1 MSHLPRRV
9 VITGVGGITA
19 LGHDWQTIAAN
30 LKAQKNCVV
39 RLDEWDKFDGLN
51 TRLAAPVTDFQ
62 QPAHYSRKKI
72 RSMGRVSI
80 MATRASELALID
92 AKLLDDPVVT
102 SGAMG
107 IAYGSSTGSTDP
119 IIAFGDMLKT
129 GDMSGVTATSYIRMM
144 AHTTAVNV
152 GVFFGLK
159 GRVHTTS
166 SACTSGSQGIG
177 YSYEAIKYG
186 QQDLML
192 AGGGEELCP
201 TEAVVFDT
209 LFATSTQN
217 DTPAATPKPFDKQRD
232 GLVIGEGACTLVLE
246 ELEHA
251 KQRGAKIYAEI
262 VGFGTNSDGLHVT
275 QPNADTMEQAIRLAL
290 KDADIDANKI
300 GYVNAHGTATDR
312 GDIAETQAT
321 HAVFGGSQPIS
332 SLKSYTGHTLGA
344 CGALEAWASVEMMNQ
359 GWFAPTL
366 NLSEIDPECGQLDY
380 IKDDVRLIETDYV
393 MSNNFAFGG
402 INTSLIFK
410 KWSS

>member
-1 MSHLPRRV
+1 MSRRV
-9 VITGVGGITA
+9 VITGMGGISA
-19 LGHDWQTIAAN
+19 LGQDWDSV
-30 LKAQKNCVV
+30 KAKLQAGQNAVV
-39 RLDEWDKFDGLN
+39 RIDEWDRFDGLH
-51 TRLAAPVTDFQ
+51 TRLAAPVSDFST
-62 QPAHYSRKKI
+62 PAHYSRKKI
-72 RSMGRVSI
+72 RSMGRVSL
-80 MATRASELALID
+80 MATRASEMALVD
-92 AKLLDDPVVT
+92 AGLLHDPLIA

-107 IAYGSSTGSTDP
+107 IAYGSSTGSTEP
-119 IIAFGDMLKT
+119 ITAFGDMLKH

-159 GRVHTTS
+159 GRVITTS

-177 YSYEAIKYG
+177 YAYEAIKYG

-209 LFATSTQN
+209 LFATSTRN
-217 DTPAATPKPFDKQRD
+217 DTPELTPRPFDRDRD

-251 KQRGAKIYAEI
+251 KARGARIYAE
-262 VGFGTNSDGLHVT
+262 VLGFGTNSDGLHVT
-275 QPNADTMEQAIRLAL
+275 QPNADTMEKAIRLAL
-290 KDADIDANKI
+290 KDARIAPQQI

-312 GDIAETQAT
+312 GDTAESRAT
-321 HAVFGGSQPIS
+321 AAVLGEQMPIS

-344 CGALEAWASVEMMNQ
+344 CGALEAWWSIMMMRD
-359 GWFAPTL
+359 GWFAPTI
-366 NLSEIDPECGQLDY
+366 NLENIAEDCAELDY
-380 IKDDVRLIETDYV
+380 IRAEGRALDTDLV

-402 INTSLIFK
+402 INTSLIFRR
-410 KWSS
+410 WQD

>member
-1 MSHLPRRV
+1 MSRRV
-9 VITGVGGITA
+9 VITGMGGISA
-19 LGHDWQTIAAN
+19 LGQDWDSV
-30 LKAQKNCVV
+30 KARLQAGQNAVV
-39 RLDEWDKFDGLN
+39 RMDEWDRFDGLH
-51 TRLAAPVTDFQ
+51 TRLAAPVNDFST
-62 QPAHYSRKKI
+62 PAHYSRKKI
-72 RSMGRVSI
+72 RSMGRVSL
-80 MATRASELALID
+80 MATRASEMALED
-92 AKLLDDPVVT
+92 AGLLHDPLIA

-119 IIAFGDMLKT
+119 ITAFGDMLKH

-159 GRVHTTS
+159 GRVLTTS

-177 YSYEAIKYG
+177 YAYEAIKYG

-209 LFATSTQN
+209 LFATSTRN
-217 DTPAATPKPFDKQRD
+217 DTPELTPRPFDRDRD

-251 KQRGAKIYAEI
+251 KARGARIYAE
-262 VGFGTNSDGLHVT
+262 VLGFGTNSDGLHVT
-275 QPNADTMEQAIRLAL
+275 QPNADTMEKAIRLAL
-290 KDADIDANKI
+290 KDANIAPQQI

-312 GDIAETQAT
+312 GDAAESRAT
-321 HAVFGGSQPIS
+321 AAVFGEQMPIS

-344 CGALEAWASVEMMNQ
+344 CGALEAWWSIMMMRD
-359 GWFAPTL
+359 GWFAPTI
-366 NLSEIDPECGQLDY
+366 NLENVAEDCAELDY
-380 IKDDVRLIETDYV
+380 IRAEGRALDTDLV

-402 INTSLIFK
+402 INTSLIFRR
-410 KWSS
+410 WQE

>member
-1 MSHLPRRV
+1 MSRRV
-9 VITGVGGITA
+9 VITGMGGISA
-19 LGHDWQTIAAN
+19 LGQDWDSV
-30 LKAQKNCVV
+30 KARLQAGQNAVV
-39 RLDEWDKFDGLN
+39 RMDEWDRFDGLH
-51 TRLAAPVTDFQ
+51 TRLAAPVSDFST
-62 QPAHYSRKKI
+62 PAHYSRKKI
-72 RSMGRVSI
+72 RSMGRVSL
-80 MATRASELALID
+80 MATRASEMALED
-92 AKLLDDPVVT
+92 AGLLHDPLIA

-119 IIAFGDMLKT
+119 ITAFGDMLKH

-159 GRVHTTS
+159 GRVLTTS

-177 YSYEAIKYG
+177 YAYEAIKYG

-209 LFATSTQN
+209 LFATSTRN
-217 DTPAATPKPFDKQRD
+217 DTPELTPRPFDRDRD

-246 ELEHA
+246 ELEYA
-251 KQRGAKIYAEI
+251 KARGARIYAE
-262 VGFGTNSDGLHVT
+262 VLGFGTNSDGLHVT
-275 QPNADTMEQAIRLAL
+275 QPNADTMEKAIRLAL
-290 KDADIDANKI
+290 KDAKIAPQQI

-312 GDIAETQAT
+312 GDAAESRAT
-321 HAVFGGSQPIS
+321 AAVFGEQIPIS

-344 CGALEAWASVEMMNQ
+344 CGALEAWWSIMMMRD
-359 GWFAPTL
+359 GWFAPTI
-366 NLSEIDPECGQLDY
+366 NLENVAEDCAELDY
-380 IKDDVRLIETDYV
+380 IRAEGRALDTDLV

-402 INTSLIFK
+402 INTSLIFRR
-410 KWSS
+410 WQD